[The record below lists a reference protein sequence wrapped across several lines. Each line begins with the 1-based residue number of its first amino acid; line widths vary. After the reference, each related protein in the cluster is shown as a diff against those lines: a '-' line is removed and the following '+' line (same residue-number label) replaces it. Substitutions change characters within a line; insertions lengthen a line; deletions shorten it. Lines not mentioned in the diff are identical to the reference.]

1 MATGTYGGAYNQLSA
16 SADWLKIHK
25 LKVFDKNRCNEVL
38 VSCLVCHPFEA
49 ITRLWE
55 DAAQGSSFCCK
66 ISSRNRLSSLSLC
79 ATRINPP
86 RLDRRSE
93 FKARIRDNGDSKKT
107 RREEFAGIVEDEQC
121 ATALGRVYEENDD
134 CIIKPRRAGDMPA
147 SHNRPW
153 ITNEIEN
160 EN

>member
-1 MATGTYGGAYNQLSA
+1 MEAFTTNLQLLQA
-16 SADWLKIHK
+16 GRLKIRK
-25 LKVFDKNRCNEVL
+25 LKIFDKSRCNEVL
-38 VSCLVCHPFEA
+38 VCHPLET

-55 DAAQGSSFCCK
+55 DAAQGSSCCWK

-79 ATRINPP
+79 ATRINPA

-93 FKARIRDNGDSKKT
+93 FKERIRDNGDSKKTGEKT

-121 ATALGRVYEENDD
+121 ATASDRVYEENDD